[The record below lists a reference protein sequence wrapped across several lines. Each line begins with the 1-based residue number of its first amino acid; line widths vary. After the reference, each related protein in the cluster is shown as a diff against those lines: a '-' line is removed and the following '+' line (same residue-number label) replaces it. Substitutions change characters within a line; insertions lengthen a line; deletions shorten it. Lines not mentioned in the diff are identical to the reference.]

1 MSVGERSCVFACC
14 ARVQLLERLVANNGY
29 SFEERKRVL
38 FLFVTA
44 MFCRTSIE
52 GKVAFTKI
60 QPSYILFIPLHQRVE
75 VKGK

>member
-38 FLFVTA
+38 SVGP
-44 MFCRTSIE
+44 SIE

-75 VKGK
+75 LKGK